1 MTSGR
6 VRAYMRGMK
15 TFALLATVFIGLAS
29 LSAEVIEGVT
39 VPQEKAVAGVSLQL
53 NGAGVRTVKLAFVP
67 IKAYVA
73 SFYAPSPLRSEE
85 EVWAANG
92 PLQFNFTFLHGVGH
106 GQVTEA
112 WNAQFEASVTHQYAE
127 LAADQK
133 KFVGLFGPLK
143 KGGVETVE
151 IVGDETLVYDGGLF
165 KGAIKGKDF
174 QKAFLSM
181 WFGSK
186 PVMPSLKSELLG
198 N

>member
-1 MTSGR
+1 MTPGR
-6 VRAYMRGMK
+6 VRDYMRGMK
-15 TFALLATVFIGLAS
+15 ITAPLAAVFIALAS

-39 VPQEKAVAGVSLQL
+39 VPQEKQVAGVALQL
-53 NGAGVRTVKLAFVP
+53 NGAGVRTVKLAFLP

-73 SFYAPSPLRSEE
+73 TFYTPSLLRSEK
-85 EVWAANG
+85 EVLATKG
-92 PLQFNFTFLHGVGH
+92 PLQFNFTFLHGVGQ

-112 WNAQFEASVTHQYAE
+112 WNAQFEASVTHQYAG

-143 KGGVETVE
+143 KGEVETVE
-151 IVGDETLVYDGGLF
+151 IVGDETLVYDGGTF
-165 KGAIKGKDF
+165 KGAIKGRDF